1 MSRKTRLAHNL
12 ETMRKGFKDEY
23 DFFPKTYIIPRD
35 MAMIKQEAFGYFG
48 RSKHALIVKPDG
60 GSQGRGI
67 FLTKSF
73 RDIKELK
80 TTHVAQHYISD
91 PFLIE
96 GKKFDLRVYVL
107 ITSCSPLHVY
117 LFQDGLIRM
126 CTEDFSQ
133 PNSTNMDHKFMHLT
147 NFAIN
152 KNSDHFVGNNDESGS
167 SGSKRSIKWFLSWL
181 SDEKGSVIA
190 EELWEEIGHI
200 CSKTILSIAPV
211 LEKEYQSV
219 FGTAINNLAPDSS
232 ESLDDTENG
241 GLYRDSS
248 TSCPTKSSSG
258 GKVDH
263 QNSIGDN
270 GEDSKN
276 NNTAKAVMIDSTSR
290 CFTVLGLDIMIDSSM
305 KPYLIEVNELPSF
318 ASGSPLDESI
328 KSKVCIQAL
337 STIQCSPSDQRNYE
351 AVVARKRMMERYR
364 RFGNRSSIDPGTSSE
379 EQQQVSKKKAAIME
393 HDLKSSIKKIYE
405 KCAPEKLNQVDALFE
420 KYQGHEKLLLRRVK
434 DKYKYNESSSNSQND
449 VVELNSVNNDQT
461 SYAGYFPEYFEFL
474 QEYQL
479 LVEHGDFDRIY
490 PPCGERRQQLW
501 ATYNEMEHYAK
512 EHFEQ
517 EQKRIV
523 LPLWLQR
530 KDGKN
535 TDVKVNNTSEQK
547 VEKCSSSSS
556 KNKCSDYQ
564 KGSTSDEQQDA
575 SRKRPSKKQSEA
587 SERLTRGLSVDE
599 NRLTIGDARAM
610 STHVRKRK
618 ESHGNQKIT
627 LKLRPINLEFAKD
640 VRDMKKSMIST
651 ESKE

>member
-1 MSRKTRLAHNL
+1 
-12 ETMRKGFKDEY
+12 
-23 DFFPKTYIIPRD
+23 
-35 MAMIKQEAFGYFG
+35 
-48 RSKHALIVKPDG
+48 
-60 GSQGRGI
+60 
-67 FLTKSF
+67 
-73 RDIKELK
+73 
-80 TTHVAQHYISD
+80 
-91 PFLIE
+91 
-96 GKKFDLRVYVL
+96 
-107 ITSCSPLHVY
+107 
-117 LFQDGLIRM
+117 
-126 CTEDFSQ
+126 
-133 PNSTNMDHKFMHLT
+133 
-147 NFAIN
+147 
-152 KNSDHFVGNNDESGS
+152 
-167 SGSKRSIKWFLSWL
+167 
-181 SDEKGSVIA
+181 
-190 EELWEEIGHI
+190 
-200 CSKTILSIAPV
+200 
-211 LEKEYQSV
+211 
-219 FGTAINNLAPDSS
+219 
-232 ESLDDTENG
+232 
-241 GLYRDSS
+241 
-248 TSCPTKSSSG
+248 
-258 GKVDH
+258 
-263 QNSIGDN
+263 
-270 GEDSKN
+270 
-276 NNTAKAVMIDSTSR
+276 
-290 CFTVLGLDIMIDSSM
+290 
-305 KPYLIEVNELPSF
+305 
-318 ASGSPLDESI
+318 
-328 KSKVCIQAL
+328 
-337 STIQCSPSDQRNYE
+337 
-351 AVVARKRMMERYR
+351 
-364 RFGNRSSIDPGTSSE
+364 
-379 EQQQVSKKKAAIME
+379 
-393 HDLKSSIKKIYE
+393 
-405 KCAPEKLNQVDALFE
+405 
-420 KYQGHEKLLLRRVK
+420 VK